1 MNFKENLKNL
11 RTKQNLSR
19 KELANKL
26 NILQTAI
33 RDWEQGLRQP
43 RSLETLEHLTQ
54 ILECDYNE
62 LLK

>member
-11 RTKQNLSR
+11 RSKKGYTQEFLAKLLNLNSR
-19 KELANKL
+19 TYLSYEHGE
-26 NILQTAI
+26 
-33 RDWEQGLRQP
+33 REP
-43 RSLETLEHLTQ
+43 RFSTLELMTK